1 MNARRKGRGALFLAL
16 AGKVRA
22 ASCSPDSTLRFAD
35 AFPGVA
41 N

>member
-1 MNARRKGRGALFLAL
+1 MNAPRKGRGALFLAL

-22 ASCSPDSTLRFAD
+22 ASCSPDSTTRFAD
-35 AFPGVA
+35 AFPSVA